1 MPGPHNVALR
11 GNWPYIRLW
20 RWFADATAYATLF
33 ITISGIYLWVALK
46 AERRIGLG
54 LLAAGIVS
62 FFGLVAALAL

>member
-1 MPGPHNVALR
+1 
-11 GNWPYIRLW
+11 
-20 RWFADATAYATLF
+20 LF